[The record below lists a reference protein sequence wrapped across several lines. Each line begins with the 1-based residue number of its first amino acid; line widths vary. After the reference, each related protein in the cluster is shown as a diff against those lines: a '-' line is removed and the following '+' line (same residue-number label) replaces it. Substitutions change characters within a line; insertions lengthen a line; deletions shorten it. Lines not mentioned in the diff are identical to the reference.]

1 MTPQRIPV
9 IELLRVSI
17 QSQDSDERLGLDA
30 QHSVNLSTC
39 ARFDLSIVGEP
50 IRVVVSGAEIVGSEA
65 MEQVLEAISYG
76 RARGVVIAEYSRL
89 FRPDRWDDYRIL
101 QTFADHAAL
110 IYLPSGPIDLQT
122 EGGFVLATVNNMV
135 ASLER
140 RRIKERMQR
149 GKEEHR
155 RRGGHP
161 NGAHQVPLGIAFSK
175 EAGWSY
181 TADAE
186 RVKEIFHRVLSGERN
201 FHRLANEM
209 NVSRSLLRLILR
221 REEYTGWRVY
231 AHRIGGKYPN
241 GRNRLVPRRPE
252 DVLRVRLPLEPLI
265 SEEDFATVQEIIS
278 KRHGPGIH
286 RGQENDPFL
295 YRGLLVCALDQ
306 RSLYVNA
313 SKAHGRDYYLCE
325 NHRIRPKDGSERCT
339 LGYVRRERIEACIEI
354 ALSSVLA
361 DEELLTQAVQSYE
374 DSLSASWRETTIDEE
389 GTRRQL
395 AQFAQRRERV
405 LESYLDGVLS
415 RARRDQE
422 LAEIDAKSTAVA
434 GLLKRQPSKRPGALS
449 EIDVTALSLVLAE
462 YRFLP
467 REAKRKLLEALS
479 PRIHIRKYEVVG
491 VELPTQAFASD
502 AWLQKHAQQ

>member
-1 MTPQRIPV
+1 MTSQLIPV

-30 QHSVNLSTC
+30 QHSVNLATC
-39 ARFDLSIVGEP
+39 ARLGLEIIGEP

-65 MEQVLEAISYG
+65 MEQVLEAISFG

-110 IYLPSGPIDLQT
+110 IYLPSGSIDLQT

-161 NGAHQVPLGIAFSK
+161 NGAHQVPLGIGYSK
-175 EAGWSY
+175 EAGWFY

-186 RVKEIFHRVLSGERN
+186 RVREIFRRVLTGERN
-201 FHRLANEM
+201 FLQLADEM
-209 NVSRSLLRLILR
+209 NVSRTLLRLILR

-231 AHRIGGKYPN
+231 GHRIGGKYPN
-241 GRNRLVPRRPE
+241 GRNRLVPRKPE
-252 DVLRVRLPLEPLI
+252 DVIRVRLPLEPLV
-265 SEEDFATVQEIIS
+265 SEEDFATVQAIIS
-278 KRHGPGIH
+278 YRHGPGIN
-286 RGQENDPFL
+286 RAKQDDPFL
-295 YRGLLVCALDQ
+295 YRGLLICGRDG
-306 RSLYVNA
+306 RRLYVNA
-313 SKAHGRDYYLCE
+313 KKGPGRDYYLCE
-325 NHRIRPKDGSERCT
+325 NQRTQPKDGRERCD
-339 LGYVRRERIEACIEI
+339 LGFLRREPLEACIES
-354 ALSSVLA
+354 ALSGVLA
-361 DEELLTQAVQSYE
+361 NEELLLAAAHAYE
-374 DSLSASWRETTIDEE
+374 ESLSAGWRNSTIDEE

-434 GLLKRQPSKRPGALS
+434 GLLKRQPTERPQALTT
-449 EIDVTALSLVLAE
+449 IDVTALAGVLAE
-462 YRFLP
+462 YAFLP
-467 REAKRKLLEALS
+467 RQAKRSMLDALA
-479 PRIHIRKYEVVG
+479 PRIHVRKYEVVA
-491 VELPTQAFASD
+491 VELPTHAFTSD
-502 AWLQKHAQQ
+502 AWLQKHAEQ